1 MQEKEEE
8 QKVQHT
14 VESYLSTIQAS
25 IQNQQYKKNDEDK
38 QSQSDFS
45 NQNDDYDQNDDN
57 MTSKRRT
64 KETQGRD
71 YKCTFCSKTYL
82 SYPALYTH

>member
-38 QSQSDFS
+38 
-45 NQNDDYDQNDDN
+45 
-57 MTSKRRT
+57 
-64 KETQGRD
+64 
-71 YKCTFCSKTYL
+71 
-82 SYPALYTH
+82 